1 MCVCDSMQTNM
12 VIQGLKPYTF
22 FRFVIRSNA
31 GSLMGPFSDE
41 IRCRTAEGRK
51 YSHHVL
57 YFQ

>member
-1 MCVCDSMQTNM
+1 MQTNM